1 MHLISQI
8 WQAIQRSLFPV
19 IEEEIGPLTD
29 KQQELVTILE
39 LARIEKY
46 VQRHISGYPGRPQ
59 DDRRSIARAFVAKM
73 VYNFPT
79 TRVLI
84 DQLMSCPTLRRIC
97 GWERRSDIPSE
108 ATFSRAFA
116 EFATSDLAGKTHEA
130 MIEQH
135 QKPRLVGHAS
145 TDSTAI
151 NGREKGRKKKKL
163 SAAAKKAK
171 RSRPK
176 KGEMRIPKEATRL
189 ERQLAGMSLPEM
201 LLDLPTDADV
211 GTKIDSKGN
220 KISWRGFKLHVTW
233 ADGEIPISCVLS
245 SASVHDSQVAIP
257 LMQLSSQRVTSL
269 YDLMDSAYDA
279 PQIKEMSRKLNHI
292 PIIDHNPRRGEKKK
306 MEPATAERYKE
317 RSTAE
322 RGNSLLKDNLGGTMV
337 RVRGA
342 AKVYAHLMFGIVALT
357 ASQLV
362 RLVT

>member
-1 MHLISQI
+1 MYLISHI
-8 WQAIQRSLFPV
+8 WQAIQCSLFPV
-19 IEEEIGPLTD
+19 LEEEIGPLTD
-29 KQQELVTILE
+29 KQQELVAILE
-39 LARIEKY
+39 LAHLEKCI
-46 VQRHISGYPGRPQ
+46 QRHISGYPGRPQ
-59 DDRRSIARAFVAKM
+59 DDRRFIARAFIAKM
-73 VYNFPT
+73 VYNFST

-84 DQLMSCPTLRRIC
+84 DQLKSSPTLRRIC

-116 EFATSDLAGKTHEA
+116 EFAACGLPSKAHAA

-135 QKPRLVGHAS
+135 EKPRLIGHMS

-151 NGREKGRKKKKL
+151 IGREKAKKKKKL

-171 RSRPK
+171 RGRPK
-176 KGEMRIPKEATRL
+176 KGEPRIPKEPSRL
-189 ERQLAGMSLPEM
+189 EQQRAGMALEDM
-201 LLDLPTDADV
+201 LQDLPQAADV

-233 ADGEIPISCVLS
+233 ADGEIPISCVLT

-257 LMQLSSQRVTSL
+257 LMQMSAHRVTSL

-279 PQIKEMSRKLNHI
+279 LQIKEMSRKLNHI

-322 RGNSLLKDNLGGTMV
+322 RGNSLLTDNLGGSMV

-357 ASQLV
+357 AIQLL
-362 RLVT
+362 RLAT